1 MNSARVRASA
11 AELVGVLS
19 LLALAAALSPRPAWA
34 DPAPLRV
41 CADPNDLPYS
51 NSAQEGFENKIVR
64 LIADD
69 LHRPLQFVWHAQ
81 RRGFVREGLNAGE
94 CDLVAALPSGAPMAL
109 TTRPYYRSTYVF
121 VSRPGEPPVSS
132 LDDPSLRTRTIG
144 VQLIGSGGMNSPPA
158 HALAE
163 RSIVDNV
170 RGFMVYG
177 DYRNDHPLSGIVD
190 AVATGKVDVAA
201 VWGPVASYFA
211 RKEKPPLVVTSIA
224 GSSEARLPMTFDI
237 AMGVRRTD
245 KALKA
250 EVDRVLSSLAPHI
263 KAILAS
269 YRVPVVWEPRTDPM
283 PGGTLDRA
291 AKVQ

>member
-1 MNSARVRASA
+1 VSASSARETVA
-11 AELVGVLS
+11 ALF
-19 LLALAAALSPRPAWA
+19 ALAAVVCARSAEA
-34 DPAPLRV
+34 EQAPLRV

-51 NSAQEGFENKIVR
+51 NSAGQGFENKIVR
-64 LIADD
+64 LIADE
-69 LHRPLQFVWHAQ
+69 LHRPLMFVWRAQ

-94 CDLVAALPSGAPMAL
+94 CDLVAALPAGAPMAL

-144 VQLIGSGGMNSPPA
+144 VQLIGDDGMNSPPA

-163 RSIVDNV
+163 RGIVDNV

-177 DYRNDHPLSGIVD
+177 DYRKDHPLSGIVD

-201 VWGPVASYFA
+201 VWGPIAGYFA
-211 RKEKPPLVVTSIA
+211 REEKPPLIVTSIA
-224 GSSEARLPMTFDI
+224 GSPQARLPMTFDI

-250 EVDRVLSSLAPHI
+250 EVDRALTSLAPQI

-269 YRVPVVWEPRTDPM
+269 YGVPVVWE
-283 PGGTLDRA
+283 A
-291 AKVQ
+291 AGAP

>member
-1 MNSARVRASA
+1 MSASSARETVA
-11 AELVGVLS
+11 ALF
-19 LLALAAALSPRPAWA
+19 ALAAVVCARSAEA
-34 DPAPLRV
+34 EQAPLRV

-51 NSAQEGFENKIVR
+51 NSAGQGFENKIVR
-64 LIADD
+64 LIADE
-69 LHRPLQFVWHAQ
+69 LHRPLMFVWRAQ

-94 CDLVAALPSGAPMAL
+94 CDLVAALPAGAPMAL

-144 VQLIGSGGMNSPPA
+144 VQLIGDDGMNSPPA

-177 DYRNDHPLSGIVD
+177 DYRKDHPLSGIVD

-201 VWGPVASYFA
+201 VWGPIAGYFA
-211 RKEKPPLVVTSIA
+211 REEKPPLIVTSIA
-224 GSSEARLPMTFDI
+224 DSPQARLPMTFDI

-250 EVDRVLSSLAPHI
+250 EVDRALTSLAPQI

-269 YRVPVVWEPRTDPM
+269 YGVPVVWE
-283 PGGTLDRA
+283 A
-291 AKVQ
+291 AGAP

>member
-1 MNSARVRASA
+1 VSASSARETVA
-11 AELVGVLS
+11 ALF
-19 LLALAAALSPRPAWA
+19 ALAAVVCARSAEA
-34 DPAPLRV
+34 EQAPLRV

-51 NSAQEGFENKIVR
+51 NSAGQGFENKIVR
-64 LIADD
+64 LIADE
-69 LHRPLQFVWHAQ
+69 LHRPLMFVWRAQ

-94 CDLVAALPSGAPMAL
+94 CDLVAALPAGAPMAL

-144 VQLIGSGGMNSPPA
+144 VQLIGDDGMNSPPA

-163 RSIVDNV
+163 RGIVDNV

-177 DYRNDHPLSGIVD
+177 DYRKDHPLSGIVD

-201 VWGPVASYFA
+201 VWGPIAGYFA
-211 RKEKPPLVVTSIA
+211 CKEKPPLIVTSIA
-224 GSSEARLPMTFDI
+224 DSPQARLPMTFDI

-250 EVDRVLSSLAPHI
+250 EVDRALISLAPQI

-269 YRVPVVWEPRTDPM
+269 YGVPVVWE
-283 PGGTLDRA
+283 A
-291 AKVQ
+291 AGAP